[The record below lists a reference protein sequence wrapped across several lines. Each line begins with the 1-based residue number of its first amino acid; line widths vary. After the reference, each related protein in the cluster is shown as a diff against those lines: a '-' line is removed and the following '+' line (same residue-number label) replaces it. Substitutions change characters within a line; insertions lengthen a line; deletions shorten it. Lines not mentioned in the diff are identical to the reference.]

1 MLIDKILDLVF
12 GVVNAVVG
20 LLPTSTLD
28 LSGLN
33 EGAQYL
39 GWVGIFIDVPAFAAI
54 VSTIAAVEAAL
65 LGLRVALFVW
75 RLTPFSG

>member
-12 GVVNAVVG
+12 GVVNAVVS
-20 LLPTSTLD
+20 LLPNNTLD

-39 GWVGIFIDVPAFAAI
+39 GWVGLFIDVPAFAGV

-65 LGLRVALFVW
+65 LGFRVALFVW

>member
-12 GVVNAVVG
+12 GVVNAVVA
-20 LLPTSTLD
+20 LLPTNNLD

-33 EGAQYL
+33 EGASYL
-39 GWVGIFIDVPAFAAI
+39 GWVGLFIDVPAFAAV
-54 VSTIAAVEAAL
+54 VSTIAAVEGAL